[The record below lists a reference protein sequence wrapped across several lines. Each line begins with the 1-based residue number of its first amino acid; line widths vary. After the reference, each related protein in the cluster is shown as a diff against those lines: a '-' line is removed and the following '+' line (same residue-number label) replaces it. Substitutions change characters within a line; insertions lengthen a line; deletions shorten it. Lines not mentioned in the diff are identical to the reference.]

1 MSETRGD
8 LWLIRHGETEWTLT
22 GAHTG
27 RTNLPL
33 TENGKQQGLA
43 VREQL
48 GGRSFAVVLVS
59 PLERALET
67 CRLAGYGGQAVVD
80 PNLAEWSY
88 GSYEGRTSA
97 QIQAERPNWT
107 SWDQG
112 PLDGETIDQVAAR
125 AEAVIAR
132 VLAVDGDVAL
142 FAHGHVLRIL
152 TARWLEMPP
161 DAARRFALETGS
173 VSVLGYER
181 DTRVIA
187 RWNLR

>member
-107 SWDQG
+107 IWDQG

>member
-1 MSETRGD
+1 
-8 LWLIRHGETEWTLT
+8 
-22 GAHTG
+22 
-27 RTNLPL
+27 
-33 TENGKQQGLA
+33 
-43 VREQL
+43 
-48 GGRSFAVVLVS
+48 
-59 PLERALET
+59 
-67 CRLAGYGGQAVVD
+67 
-80 PNLAEWSY
+80 
-88 GSYEGRTSA
+88 
-97 QIQAERPNWT
+97 
-107 SWDQG
+107 
-112 PLDGETIDQVAAR
+112 VAAR